1 MPIISNLPLE
11 SSSGS
16 SESGIPQG
24 VICMWS
30 GAADAIPDGWTLC
43 NGENGAPD
51 LRDRFLVGA
60 GNSYTVGATGGA
72 DTVTLTTAQMPSHN
86 HTVSLSGLKADSA
99 GDHAHTIYISNST
112 GSSSYNFYVGRNNT
126 RITTD
131 TSSYP
136 SMSSEGAHTHT
147 ISGSATIGNAG
158 SGEAHENRPPYYAL
172 CFIMKV

>member
-1 MPIISNLPLE
+1 MPIISNLPSG
-11 SSSGS
+11 SSGGS

-60 GNSYTVGATGGA
+60 GNSYTVGAMGGT
-72 DTVTLTTAQMPSHN
+72 DTVALTTAQMPSHN
-86 HTVSLSGLKADSA
+86 HSISMSGLKTSEA
-99 GDHAHTIYISNST
+99 GSHDHTLNISNST
-112 GSSSYNFYVGRNNT
+112 GSSDYGFFVGANET
-126 RITTD
+126 RL
-131 TSSYP
+131 SSSP
-136 SMSSEGAHTHT
+136 RPTMSSSGAHTHT
-147 ISGSATIGNAG
+147 ISGSATIGNTG
-158 SGEAHENRPPYYAL
+158 SGQAHENRPPYYAL